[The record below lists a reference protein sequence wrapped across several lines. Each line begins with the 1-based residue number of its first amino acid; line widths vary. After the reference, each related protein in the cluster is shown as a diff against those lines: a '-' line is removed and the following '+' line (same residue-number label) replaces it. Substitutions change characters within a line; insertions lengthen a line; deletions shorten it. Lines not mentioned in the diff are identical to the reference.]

1 MFIEESLIKDQP
13 YVLNAKNVG
22 LHNHWFNIEE
32 LDDFY
37 NSDSSSQDEGTNDK
51 TLESRTFLLSRSF

>member
-37 NSDSSSQDEGTNDK
+37 DSDSSSQDEGTNDK
-51 TLESRTFLLSRSF
+51 TLESRT